1 MPERLASSEFARRH
15 DLPDWRILLRSVE
28 GWFVAPSFSAGAA
41 FVDEVAR
48 AADAAGHHPDL
59 DLRYPGRVHIL
70 ITSHDV
76 HGLSDR
82 DAELAARI
90 SALAAASGLTAEPLA
105 STRLEVAIDAMDI
118 DAVRPFWAAVLGYKE
133 EPPFEEG
140 YPVDAISDPA
150 GIGPAF
156 WFQQMDEPRSQ
167 RNRFH
172 IDVTVPSDEAD
183 ARIEAA
189 LAAGGTMVS
198 DAAARAWWIL
208 ADPEGNEACVCTC
221 EDRDRVAVR
230 GRPAVASSFAS
241 GASAPD
247 LDSARTSRTL
257 RVRTYSPKASEITRK
272 WYVVDAED
280 LVLGRLSTEVARIL
294 RGKHKPTF
302 APHMDM
308 GDHVIVINAEKVVLT
323 SNKADQKLVYRHSG
337 YPGGLKSRTF
347 AEALALKPEEG
358 VRRAVRGMLP
368 KNRLGR
374 QMLTKLKVYAGP
386 NHPHSAQMPEPL
398 DLAAARRTA

>member
-1 MPERLASSEFARRH
+1 
-15 DLPDWRILLRSVE
+15 
-28 GWFVAPSFSAGAA
+28 
-41 FVDEVAR
+41 
-48 AADAAGHHPDL
+48 
-59 DLRYPGRVHIL
+59 
-70 ITSHDV
+70 
-76 HGLSDR
+76 
-82 DAELAARI
+82 
-90 SALAAASGLTAEPLA
+90 
-105 STRLEVAIDAMDI
+105 
-118 DAVRPFWAAVLGYKE
+118 
-133 EPPFEEG
+133 
-140 YPVDAISDPA
+140 
-150 GIGPAF
+150 
-156 WFQQMDEPRSQ
+156 
-167 RNRFH
+167 
-172 IDVTVPSDEAD
+172 
-183 ARIEAA
+183 
-189 LAAGGTMVS
+189 
-198 DAAARAWWIL
+198 
-208 ADPEGNEACVCTC
+208 
-221 EDRDRVAVR
+221 
-230 GRPAVASSFAS
+230 
-241 GASAPD
+241 
-247 LDSARTSRTL
+247 
-257 RVRTYSPKASEITRK
+257 VRTYSPKASEITRK

-398 DLAAARRTA
+398 DIVAARRTA